1 MVFNHKYLACKMKH
15 LSDSLTSDNQ
25 IKVLWE
31 KIEIKKLTTAVNKF
45 SNLKL
50 AKKRKF

>member
-1 MVFNHKYLACKMKH
+1 MKH